1 MDTINFQNKE
11 FKLRELELPEIGN
24 VLIAT
29 NSLNESLLNE
39 YGSYVCDEAII
50 VDEKIFYFVNDNEM
64 RLSDKELMNLINE
77 EIK

>member
-50 VDEKIFYFVNDNEM
+50 VDEKIFYFVNDNEI